1 MYISIY
7 DIGITIVFLIVVTIG
22 IYLIYA
28 IRRIVF
34 ILDDVKRILN
44 ANEMSLK
51 QTISLLPTVLENVN
65 QIAASVKETASQAN
79 DVMYDVKV
87 EWETL
92 IIYAKAIGQIVR
104 AIFFKGK

>member
-1 MYISIY
+1 MT
-7 DIGITIVFLIVVTIG
+7 IGFLIAVTIG
-22 IYLIYA
+22 IYLIYVLRKIA
-28 IRRIVF
+28 L

-44 ANEMSLK
+44 VSEISLTE
-51 QTISLLPTVLENVN
+51 TISLLPAVLENVN

-79 DVMYDVKV
+79 DVIDDVKV

-92 IIYAKAIGQIVR
+92 IIYAKAVVEIVR

>member
-7 DIGITIVFLIVVTIG
+7 DIGMTIGFLIAVTIG
-22 IYLIYA
+22 IYLIYVLRKIA
-28 IRRIVF
+28 L

-44 ANEMSLK
+44 VSEISLTE
-51 QTISLLPTVLENVN
+51 TISLLPAVLENVN

-79 DVMYDVKV
+79 DVIDDVKV

-92 IIYAKAIGQIVR
+92 IIYAKAVVEIVR